1 MSNNSIRIG
10 LVGGL
15 KNRRLSDVNKRYA
28 LVYYQRTPNDYQNYT
43 IRTDG
48 RFTITDLPLDRA
60 APVNPAISTFRHQFH
75 EGMLVVEVTE
85 ATWVEITH
93 HISAP
98 KQGIHERSYY
108 FSTPV
113 SPAN

>member
-1 MSNNSIRIG
+1 MSGKNIQIG
-10 LVGGL
+10 IIGGL
-15 KNRRLSDVNKRYA
+15 KNRQIGDVNKRYA
-28 LVYYQRTPNDYQNYT
+28 LIYYQHAPDDYQNYT

-48 RFTITDLPLDRA
+48 KFTITDSPSDRA
-60 APVNPAISTFRHQFH
+60 IPVNPIVSTFRHQFRD
-75 EGMLVVEVTE
+75 GMLLVEVKD

-93 HISAP
+93 HVAAP

-108 FSTPV
+108 FSTTI